1 MEKFTRLAKR
11 FQWDYQSVYKNKKK
25 NKKKMK
31 KLPIILTLAAA
42 VLIFGGCKKYLDSDY
57 LFDERM
63 TTEDVF
69 TNSDYANRWLARAY
83 FFLGSDF
90 MQDVSSKKAVPFNFA
105 DDMFYGDESDGY
117 RRWKYGQYDES
128 GLKNESLDIWNTG
141 YKGIRQASIF
151 LQNIDIN
158 KQFTAKEIAEL
169 KGQARFLRAY
179 FYWILLR
186 TYGPV
191 PIVPDEGI
199 DYTKEY
205 DEIAQPRNSYEECAT
220 YLSNELVEAAKALPL
235 SQGIQ
240 QIARPT
246 RGAALALRAKI
257 LLYAASP
264 LANGKAPA
272 EVAAVMVNKDG
283 KALLSATYDES
294 KWARAAAAAKD
305 VMDLGQYHLYV
316 AYRKE
321 TGDIAY
327 PATVTPPAD
336 NNFSNNNWPLGWKD
350 IDPFESYRSVFNGAV
365 PAYQNPELIFTR
377 GQNQGGEGI
386 NVLVLHQLPRLE
398 GKGYNSHGM
407 TQKQIDAYY
416 MNDGSDI
423 PGMNDMYAGRP
434 GYQGR
439 FNTQPRTTG
448 FVKQPELANYPELG
462 PLGVDVNKQYAKR
475 EPRFY
480 ASVSYNGSTWNF
492 LNADVT
498 KDEKTNVQ
506 IFYYRG
512 DPNGYKNTTY
522 WTRTGI
528 GIKKYI
534 HPDDISNVAVTAYDR
549 SRMKEKV
556 DPAIRYAEVLLIYAE
571 ALNELNGSYSIP
583 SWDGSTT
590 HAISRNVAEM
600 KKGIQP
606 VRIRA
611 GLADYAGDVYS
622 DQQKFRI
629 KLKRE
634 RQIELFAEGHRY
646 FDLRRWTDAPAEESA
661 PVYGYNSYATKL
673 QADLFHMPV
682 ETPSLPSIFT
692 LKMWFWPI
700 HFDELRRNK
709 FLVQNPGWTNP
720 E

>member
-1 MEKFTRLAKR
+1 
-11 FQWDYQSVYKNKKK
+11 
-25 NKKKMK
+25 MK
-31 KLPIILTLAAA
+31 KIL
-42 VLIFGGCKKYLDSDY
+42 LILSLTSFILLLDGCSKYLDSDY

-69 TNSDYANRWLARAY
+69 TNTDYANRWLARAY
-83 FFLGSDF
+83 YFLGSDY
-90 MQDVSSKKAVPFNFA
+90 MQDVASKKKVPFNFA
-105 DDMFYGDESDGY
+105 DDMYYGDESDGY
-117 RRWKYGQYDES
+117 KRWKNGQYNES
-128 GLKNESLDIWNTG
+128 GINGESLQIWNTA
-141 YKGIRQASIF
+141 YLGIRQASIF
-151 LQNIDIN
+151 LKNIDIN
-158 KQFTAKEIAEL
+158 KTFSAEEIADM

-179 FYWILLR
+179 FYWELLKVF
-186 TYGPV
+186 GPV

-205 DEIAQPRNSYEECAT
+205 DDIAQKRNTYEECAD
-220 YLSNELVEAAKALPL
+220 YIANEMAEAAKSLPL

-246 RGAALALRAKI
+246 RGAALALRARV

-272 EVAAVMVNKDG
+272 AVAAAMIDKEGNP
-283 KALLSATYDES
+283 LLSPTYDES
-294 KWARAAAAAKD
+294 KWAKAAAAAKD

-316 AYRKE
+316 AYKKT

-327 PATVTPPAD
+327 PATVTPPYD
-336 NNFSNNNWPLGWKD
+336 EQFSNSNWPNGWND

-365 PAYQNPELIFTR
+365 QGFENPELIFTH
-377 GQNQGGEGI
+377 GQNQGSEGI

-423 PGMNDMYAGRP
+423 PGMNSMYRSIPAYKDRYNTDPRP
-434 GYQGR
+434 
-439 FNTQPRTTG
+439 TD
-448 FVKQPELANYPELG
+448 FVTADDLADYPELG
-462 PLGVDVNKQYAKR
+462 PLGVGVSKQYVHR

-480 ASVSYNGSTWNF
+480 ASVSYNGATWNF
-492 LNADVT
+492 LNAT
-498 KDEKTNVQ
+498 TENDEKKNVQ

-522 WTRTGI
+522 WPRSGI
-528 GIKKYI
+528 GIKKYVN
-534 HPDDISNVAVTAYDR
+534 PDDISNVAVTAYDQG
-549 SRMKEKV
+549 RMTKKV

-571 ALNELNGSYSIP
+571 ALNELSGTAYSIP
-583 SWDGSTT
+583 SWDGTRT
-590 HAISRNVAEM
+590 YNISRNIAEM
-600 KKGIQP
+600 KAGIQP
-606 VRIRA
+606 IRIRA
-611 GLADYAGDVYS
+611 GLPDYPADVYA
-622 DQQKFRI
+622 DQDKFRI

-634 RQIELFAEGHRY
+634 RQIELFAEGQRY
-646 FDLRRWTDAPAEESA
+646 FDLRRWTDAPAEEAA
-661 PVYGYNSYATKL
+661 PVYGCNAYSTRD
-673 QADLFHMPV
+673 QAVLFHTPV
-682 ETPSLPSIFT
+682 EIPSLPSIFT

-700 HFDELRRNK
+700 DYTELKRNK
-709 FLVQNPGWTNP
+709 ELTQNPGWTYP